1 MGSANNGENQQD
13 PIELSKFDSPRP
25 ATDQNHMKIAIIS
38 DIHGNLDA
46 FGQVLNDIDT
56 SGIDAVVCL
65 GDNVGYG
72 PEPDQVVRQVIN
84 RNIPCVMGNH
94 ERAVSDSAHL
104 DWFNSV
110 ARKSL
115 QKTMTMLSEE
125 SINYIRGM
133 KSSLVMYKS
142 RFVHGFPPDS
152 TDIYLFQVPAHTLNQ
167 TLKNMKERLCFV
179 GHTHELKLIDFDG
192 KESQRIPLKQ
202 GIVKKLHNDRKYII
216 NVGSVGQPRDGNN
229 NAKYV
234 IWNTSED
241 SLEVRFV
248 PYDIAAVVEKIIAA
262 GLPKVHAD
270 RLW

>member
-1 MGSANNGENQQD
+1 M
-13 PIELSKFDSPRP
+13 RV
-25 ATDQNHMKIAIIS
+25 AIIS

-46 FGQVLNDIDT
+46 FRQVLNDIDA

-72 PEPDQVVRQVIN
+72 PEPEQVIQQVRK

-94 ERAVSDSAHL
+94 ERAVSDCSHL
-104 DWFNSV
+104 DWFNPA

-115 QKTMTMLSEE
+115 QKTMTLLSEE
-125 SINYIRGM
+125 SFNYIRGM
-133 KSSLVMYKS
+133 KSSIVIYQS

-152 TDIYLFQVPAHTLNQ
+152 TDIYLFQVPNHTLNQ
-167 TLKNMKERLCFV
+167 TFKKMKERLCFV
-179 GHTHELKLIDFDG
+179 GHTHEVKLIVFDG
-192 KESQRIPLKQ
+192 KVSQHISLKK
-202 GIVKKLHNDRKYII
+202 GIVTHFHKDRKYIV

-234 IWNTSED
+234 IWNTSEN
-241 SLEVRFV
+241 SLELRFV
-248 PYDIAAVVEKIIAA
+248 PYDIAAVVAKIMAA

>member
-1 MGSANNGENQQD
+1 M
-13 PIELSKFDSPRP
+13 RV
-25 ATDQNHMKIAIIS
+25 AIIS

-46 FGQVLNDIDT
+46 FGQVLNDIDH
-56 SGIDAVVCL
+56 SDIDAVVCL

-72 PEPDQVVRQVIN
+72 PEPEQVIRQVLN

-94 ERAVSDSAHL
+94 ERAVSDSAYL
-104 DWFNSV
+104 DWFNPA

-115 QKTMTMLSEE
+115 QKTMTMLSDE
-125 SINYIRGM
+125 SINYIHGM
-133 KSSLVMYKS
+133 KSSLVICQS

-152 TDIYLFQVPAHTLNQ
+152 TNTYLFQVPDHTLNQ
-167 TLKNMKERLCFV
+167 TFKKMKERLCFV
-179 GHTHELKLIDFDG
+179 GHTHELKLIGFDG
-192 KESQRIPLKQ
+192 KVSQRIPLKQ
-202 GIVKKLHNDRKYII
+202 GIVKHLDNDIKYII

>member
-1 MGSANNGENQQD
+1 M
-13 PIELSKFDSPRP
+13 IL
-25 ATDQNHMKIAIIS
+25 AIIS

-46 FGQVLNDIDT
+46 FRQVLKDIEA
-56 SGIDAVVCL
+56 SGIDAVICL

-72 PEPDQVVRQVIN
+72 PEPEQVIREVRE

-94 ERAVSDSAHL
+94 EKAVL
-104 DWFNSV
+104 DGEFLNWFNPT

-115 QKTMTMLSEE
+115 EKTMTLLSEE
-125 SINYIRGM
+125 SFNFIRGM
-133 KSSLVMYKS
+133 KSSLVIYES

-152 TDIYLFQVPAHTLNQ
+152 MDTYLFQASKD
-167 TLKNMKERLCFV
+167 TLKKTFSEMKERLCFV
-179 GHTHELKLIDFDG
+179 GHTHELKLIGFDG
-192 KESQRIPLKQ
+192 KASQHISLQK
-202 GIVKKLHNDRKYII
+202 GIVNHLHKDRKYIV

-234 IWNTSED
+234 IWDSSED

-248 PYDIAAVVEKIIAA
+248 PYDIAAVVSKIIAA

>member
-1 MGSANNGENQQD
+1 M
-13 PIELSKFDSPRP
+13 RV
-25 ATDQNHMKIAIIS
+25 AIIS

-46 FGQVLNDIDT
+46 FRQVLNDIEA
-56 SGIDAVVCL
+56 SSIDAIVCL

-72 PEPDQVVRQVIN
+72 PEPEQVIRQVRN

-94 ERAVSDSAHL
+94 EQAVLDRRCL
-104 DWFNSV
+104 DWFNTA

-115 QKTMTMLSEE
+115 QKTMTLLSED
-125 SINYIRGM
+125 SINFIRGLE
-133 KSSLVMYKS
+133 SSLVIYQS

-152 TDIYLFQVPAHTLNQ
+152 TDTYLFQASKD
-167 TLKNMKERLCFV
+167 TLKQSFSEMKERFCFV
-179 GHTHELKLIDFDG
+179 GHTHKLKLIGFDG
-192 KESQRIPLKQ
+192 KVSQHIPLKK
-202 GIVKKLHNDRKYII
+202 GIVKHFHKDRKYIV
-216 NVGSVGQPRDGNN
+216 NVGSVGQPRDGDN

-234 IWNTSED
+234 IWNTSEN

-248 PYDIAAVVEKIIAA
+248 PYDIAAVVSKIIAA

>member
-1 MGSANNGENQQD
+1 
-13 PIELSKFDSPRP
+13 
-25 ATDQNHMKIAIIS
+25 MKVAIIS

-46 FGQVLNDIDT
+46 FRQVLNDIDA
-56 SGIDAVVCL
+56 SGIDAVICL

-72 PEPDQVVRQVIN
+72 PEPEQVIRQVRN

-94 ERAVSDSAHL
+94 EQAVLDRGYL
-104 DWFNSV
+104 DWFNPA

-115 QKTMTMLSEE
+115 QKTMPLLSED
-125 SINYIRGM
+125 SINFIRGL
-133 KSSLVMYKS
+133 KSSLVIYQS
-142 RFVHGFPPDS
+142 RFVHGFPPDFIY
-152 TDIYLFQVPAHTLNQ
+152 TYLFQASKD
-167 TLKNMKERLCFV
+167 TLKQTFSEMKERLCFV
-179 GHTHELKLIDFDG
+179 GHTHKLKLIGFDG
-192 KESQRIPLKQ
+192 KVSQHILLKE
-202 GIVKKLHNDRKYII
+202 GIVKHLHKDRKYII

-234 IWNTSED
+234 IWNTSEG

-248 PYDIAAVVEKIIAA
+248 PYDIAAVVSKIMAA

>member
-1 MGSANNGENQQD
+1 
-13 PIELSKFDSPRP
+13 
-25 ATDQNHMKIAIIS
+25 MKVAIIS

-46 FGQVLNDIDT
+46 FRQVLNDIEA
-56 SGIDAVVCL
+56 SAIDAVVCL

-72 PEPDQVVRQVIN
+72 PEPEQVIRQV
-84 RNIPCVMGNH
+84 RELNIPCVMGNH
-94 ERAVSDSAHL
+94 EQAVL
-104 DWFNSV
+104 DGEYLNWFNPA

-115 QKTMTMLSEE
+115 QKTMTLLSEE
-125 SINYIRGM
+125 SFDFIRGM
-133 KSSLVMYKS
+133 KSSLVIYES

-152 TDIYLFQVPAHTLNQ
+152 MNLYLFQVSKNTLEQ
-167 TLKNMKERLCFV
+167 TFEEMKERLCFV
-179 GHTHELKLIDFDG
+179 GHTHELKLIGFDG
-192 KESQRIPLKQ
+192 KASEHISLQKGPVKPLHK
-202 GIVKKLHNDRKYII
+202 NRKYIV

-248 PYDIAAVVEKIIAA
+248 SYDIAAVVSKIMAE

>member
-1 MGSANNGENQQD
+1 
-13 PIELSKFDSPRP
+13 
-25 ATDQNHMKIAIIS
+25 MKVAIIS

-46 FGQVLNDIDT
+46 FRQVLNDIEA

-72 PEPDQVVRQVIN
+72 PEPEQVIRQIRN

-94 ERAVSDSAHL
+94 ERAVADCAHL
-104 DWFNSV
+104 DWFNPA

-115 QKTMTMLSEE
+115 QKTMTMLSEG
-125 SINYIRGM
+125 SFNYIRGM
-133 KSSLVMYKS
+133 QSSLVIYQS

-152 TDIYLFQVPAHTLNQ
+152 TDTYLFQVPND
-167 TLKNMKERLCFV
+167 TLKQTFRKMKERLCFV
-179 GHTHELKLIDFDG
+179 GHTHELKLIGFDG
-192 KESQRIPLKQ
+192 KVSQHIPLKK
-202 GIVKKLHNDRKYII
+202 GIVKHFHKDRKYIV

-248 PYDIAAVVEKIIAA
+248 PYDIAAVVGKIMAA

>member
-1 MGSANNGENQQD
+1 M
-13 PIELSKFDSPRP
+13 R
-25 ATDQNHMKIAIIS
+25 IAIIS

-46 FGQVLNDIDT
+46 FGQVLNNIDA
-56 SGIDAVVCL
+56 SSIDAVVCL

-72 PEPDQVVRQVIN
+72 PEPEQVIRQLRK

-94 ERAVSDSAHL
+94 ERAVSDCAHL
-104 DWFNSV
+104 DWFNPA

-115 QKTMTMLSEE
+115 QKTITMLSEE
-125 SINYIRGM
+125 SINYICGM
-133 KSSLVMYKS
+133 KSSLVIYHS

-152 TDIYLFQVPAHTLNQ
+152 TDIYLFQVPNDILNQ
-167 TLKNMKERLCFV
+167 TFKKMKERLCFV
-179 GHTHELKLIDFDG
+179 GHTHELKLIGFDG
-192 KESQRIPLKQ
+192 KISQRIPLKE
-202 GIVKKLHNDRKYII
+202 GIVNHLDLDRKYII

-248 PYDIAAVVEKIIAA
+248 PYDIAAVVGKIIAA

>member
-1 MGSANNGENQQD
+1 M
-13 PIELSKFDSPRP
+13 RV
-25 ATDQNHMKIAIIS
+25 AIIS

-46 FGQVLNDIDT
+46 FRQVLNDIEA
-56 SGIDAVVCL
+56 SGINAVVCL

-72 PEPDQVVRQVIN
+72 PEPEQVIRQVRE

-94 ERAVSDSAHL
+94 EKAVLDCEHL
-104 DWFNSV
+104 NWFNPP

-115 QKTMTMLSEE
+115 QKTMTLLSEE
-125 SINYIRGM
+125 SFSFIRGM
-133 KSSLVMYKS
+133 KSSLVIYES

-152 TDIYLFQVPAHTLNQ
+152 MDKYLFQASKD
-167 TLKNMKERLCFV
+167 TLKQTFSEMKERFCFV
-179 GHTHELKLIDFDG
+179 GHTHELKLIGFDG
-192 KESQRIPLKQ
+192 KVSQHIPLLK
-202 GIVKKLHNDRKYII
+202 GIVNNFHKDRKYIV

-248 PYDIAAVVEKIIAA
+248 PYDIAAVVSKIMAA

>member
-1 MGSANNGENQQD
+1 M
-13 PIELSKFDSPRP
+13 RV
-25 ATDQNHMKIAIIS
+25 AIIS

-46 FGQVLNDIDT
+46 FRQVLNDIEA

-72 PEPDQVVRQVIN
+72 PEPEQVIRQVRN

-94 ERAVSDSAHL
+94 EQAVSDCRHL
-104 DWFNSV
+104 DWFNPA

-115 QKTMTMLSEE
+115 QKTMPLLSKD
-125 SINYIRGM
+125 SINFIRGL
-133 KSSLVMYKS
+133 KSSLVIYQS

-152 TDIYLFQVPAHTLNQ
+152 MYTYLFQASKD
-167 TLKNMKERLCFV
+167 TLKQTFREMKERLCFV
-179 GHTHELKLIDFDG
+179 GHTHKLKLIGFDG
-192 KESQRIPLKQ
+192 KVSQHIRLQK
-202 GIVKKLHNDRKYII
+202 GIVNHFHKDKKYIV

-248 PYDIAAVVEKIIAA
+248 PYDIAAVVSKIMAA
-262 GLPKVHAD
+262 GLPKVHAA

>member
-1 MGSANNGENQQD
+1 M
-13 PIELSKFDSPRP
+13 RV
-25 ATDQNHMKIAIIS
+25 AIIS

-46 FGQVLNDIDT
+46 FGQVLNDIDA
-56 SGIDAVVCL
+56 SGIDAVVCI

-72 PEPDQVVRQVIN
+72 PEPEQVI
-84 RNIPCVMGNH
+84 RKVRKHNIPSVMGNH
-94 ERAVSDSAHL
+94 EQAVSDSAHL
-104 DWFNSV
+104 DWFNPA

-115 QKTMTMLSEE
+115 QKTMTMLSSE
-125 SINYIRGM
+125 SINYIHGM
-133 KSSLVMYKS
+133 KSSLVMYQS

-152 TDIYLFQVPAHTLNQ
+152 TNTYLFQVPNHTLNQ
-167 TLKNMKERLCFV
+167 AFKKMKERLCFV
-179 GHTHELKLIDFDG
+179 GHTHELKLIGFDG
-192 KESQRIPLKQ
+192 KVSQRIPLKQ
-202 GIVKKLHNDRKYII
+202 GIVKHLDNNRKYII

-241 SLEVRFV
+241 SLEVRYV

-262 GLPKVHAD
+262 GLPKAHAD

>member
-1 MGSANNGENQQD
+1 
-13 PIELSKFDSPRP
+13 
-25 ATDQNHMKIAIIS
+25 MKIAIIS

-46 FGQVLNDIDT
+46 FGQVLSDIDA

-72 PEPDQVVRQVIN
+72 PEPEQVIRQIRK

-94 ERAVSDSAHL
+94 ERAVSDCSHL
-104 DWFNSV
+104 DWFNPA

-125 SINYIRGM
+125 SFNYIRGM
-133 KSSLVMYKS
+133 KSSLVIYQS

-152 TDIYLFQVPAHTLNQ
+152 TDIYLFQVANDTLNQ
-167 TLKNMKERLCFV
+167 TFAKMKERLCFV
-179 GHTHELKLIDFDG
+179 GHTHELKLIGFDG
-192 KESQRIPLKQ
+192 KVSQHISLKH
-202 GIVKKLHNDRKYII
+202 GILKHLHKDRKYII

-248 PYDIAAVVEKIIAA
+248 PYDIAAVVGKIMAA

>member
-1 MGSANNGENQQD
+1 M
-13 PIELSKFDSPRP
+13 RV
-25 ATDQNHMKIAIIS
+25 AIIS

-46 FGQVLNDIDT
+46 FKQVLNDIDH
-56 SGIDAVVCL
+56 SDIDAVVCL

-72 PEPDQVVRQVIN
+72 PEPEQVIRQVLN
-84 RNIPCVMGNH
+84 LNIPCVMGNH
-94 ERAVSDSAHL
+94 ERAVSDRAHM
-104 DWFNSV
+104 DWFNPA

-115 QKTMTMLSEE
+115 QKTITMLSEE
-125 SINYIRGM
+125 SLNYIRGM
-133 KSSLVMYKS
+133 KSSLVIYQS

-152 TDIYLFQVPAHTLNQ
+152 TDIYLFQVPNHTLNQ
-167 TLKNMKERLCFV
+167 TFRKMKERLCFV
-179 GHTHELKLIDFDG
+179 GHTHELKLIGFDG
-192 KESQRIPLKQ
+192 KVSQYIPFKD
-202 GIVKKLHNDRKYII
+202 GIVKHLHKDRKYIV

-248 PYDIAAVVEKIIAA
+248 PYDIAAVVGKIMAA

>member
-1 MGSANNGENQQD
+1 
-13 PIELSKFDSPRP
+13 
-25 ATDQNHMKIAIIS
+25 MKVAIIS

-46 FGQVLNDIDT
+46 FRQVLNDIEA
-56 SGIDAVVCL
+56 SAIDAVVCL

-72 PEPDQVVRQVIN
+72 PEPEQVIRQV
-84 RNIPCVMGNH
+84 RELNIPCVMGNH
-94 ERAVSDSAHL
+94 EQAVL
-104 DWFNSV
+104 DGEYLNWFNPA

-115 QKTMTMLSEE
+115 QKTMTLLSEE
-125 SINYIRGM
+125 SFDFIRGM
-133 KSSLVMYKS
+133 KSSLVIYES

-152 TDIYLFQVPAHTLNQ
+152 MNLYLFQVSKNTLEQ
-167 TLKNMKERLCFV
+167 TFEEMKERLCFV
-179 GHTHELKLIDFDG
+179 GHTHELKLIGFDG
-192 KESQRIPLKQ
+192 KASEHISLQKGPVKPLHK
-202 GIVKKLHNDRKYII
+202 NRKYIV

-248 PYDIAAVVEKIIAA
+248 SYDSAAVVSKIMAE

>member
-1 MGSANNGENQQD
+1 M
-13 PIELSKFDSPRP
+13 RV
-25 ATDQNHMKIAIIS
+25 AIIS

-72 PEPDQVVRQVIN
+72 PEPEQVIRQV
-84 RNIPCVMGNH
+84 RARKIPCVMGNH
-94 ERAVSDSAHL
+94 ERAVSDRAHL
-104 DWFNSV
+104 NWFNPS
-110 ARKSL
+110 ARISL
-115 QKTMTMLSEE
+115 QKTITMLSEE
-125 SINYIRGM
+125 SINYINGM
-133 KSSLVMYKS
+133 KSSLVVYQS

-152 TDIYLFQVPAHTLNQ
+152 TDIYLFQVPDHTLNQ
-167 TLKNMKERLCFV
+167 TFKEMKERLCFV
-179 GHTHELKLIDFDG
+179 GHTHELKLIGFDG
-192 KESQRIPLKQ
+192 KVSQRIPLKKE
-202 GIVKKLHNDRKYII
+202 IVTHLDNDRKYII

-248 PYDIAAVVEKIIAA
+248 PYDIAAVVGKILAA

>member
-1 MGSANNGENQQD
+1 M
-13 PIELSKFDSPRP
+13 RV
-25 ATDQNHMKIAIIS
+25 AIIS

-46 FGQVLNDIDT
+46 FEQVLDDIDH
-56 SGIDAVVCL
+56 SDIDAVVCL

-72 PEPDQVVRQVIN
+72 PEPEQVIRQVRK

-94 ERAVSDSAHL
+94 ERAVSDCTHL
-104 DWFNSV
+104 DRFNPT

-125 SINYIRGM
+125 SFNYIRKM
-133 KSSLVMYKS
+133 KSSLVIYQS

-152 TDIYLFQVPAHTLNQ
+152 TDTYLFQVADDILDQ
-167 TLKNMKERLCFV
+167 TFRKMKERLCFV
-179 GHTHELKLIDFDG
+179 GHTHELKLIGFDG
-192 KESQRIPLKQ
+192 KVSQRIPLKE
-202 GIVKKLHNDRKYII
+202 GIVTHLDNDRKYII

-248 PYDIAAVVEKIIAA
+248 PYDIAAVVGKIIAA

>member
-1 MGSANNGENQQD
+1 M
-13 PIELSKFDSPRP
+13 RV
-25 ATDQNHMKIAIIS
+25 AIIS

-72 PEPDQVVRQVIN
+72 PEPEQVIRQVRK

-94 ERAVSDSAHL
+94 ERAVSDRAHL
-104 DWFNSV
+104 HWFNPA
-110 ARKSL
+110 ARISL
-115 QKTMTMLSEE
+115 QKTITMLSEE
-125 SINYIRGM
+125 SINYINGM
-133 KSSLVMYKS
+133 KSSLVVYQS

-152 TDIYLFQVPAHTLNQ
+152 TDIYLFQVPNHTLNQ
-167 TLKNMKERLCFV
+167 TFKEMKERLCFV
-179 GHTHELKLIDFDG
+179 GHTHELKLIGFDG
-192 KESQRIPLKQ
+192 KVSQYIPLKD
-202 GIVKKLHNDRKYII
+202 GIVRQLHKDRKYIV

-248 PYDIAAVVEKIIAA
+248 PYDIAAVVGKIMAS

>member
-1 MGSANNGENQQD
+1 M
-13 PIELSKFDSPRP
+13 RV
-25 ATDQNHMKIAIIS
+25 AIIS

-46 FGQVLNDIDT
+46 FRQVLNDIEA
-56 SGIDAVVCL
+56 SSIDAIVCL

-72 PEPDQVVRQVIN
+72 PEPEQVIRQVRN

-94 ERAVSDSAHL
+94 EQAVLDRRCL
-104 DWFNSV
+104 DWFNTA

-115 QKTMTMLSEE
+115 QKTMTLLSED
-125 SINYIRGM
+125 SINFIRGLE
-133 KSSLVMYKS
+133 SSLVIYQS

-152 TDIYLFQVPAHTLNQ
+152 TDTYLFQASKD
-167 TLKNMKERLCFV
+167 TLKQSFSEMKERFCFV
-179 GHTHELKLIDFDG
+179 GHTHKLKLIGFDG
-192 KESQRIPLKQ
+192 KVSQHIPLKK
-202 GIVKKLHNDRKYII
+202 GIVKHFHKDRKYIV

-234 IWNTSED
+234 IWNTSEN

-248 PYDIAAVVEKIIAA
+248 PYDIAAVVSKIIAA

>member
-1 MGSANNGENQQD
+1 
-13 PIELSKFDSPRP
+13 
-25 ATDQNHMKIAIIS
+25 MKVAIIS

-46 FGQVLNDIDT
+46 FGQVLIDIEAW
-56 SGIDAVVCL
+56 GIDAVVCL

-72 PEPDQVVRQVIN
+72 PEPEQVIRQVRE

-94 ERAVSDSAHL
+94 ERAVL
-104 DWFNSV
+104 DGEYLNWFNPT
-110 ARKSL
+110 ARRSL
-115 QKTMTMLSEE
+115 QQTMTLLSEE
-125 SINYIRGM
+125 SFDYIRGM
-133 KSSLVMYKS
+133 KSSLVMYES

-152 TDIYLFQVPAHTLNQ
+152 MNIYLFQVSKDTLEQ
-167 TLKNMKERLCFV
+167 TFREMKERICFV
-179 GHTHELKLIDFDG
+179 GHTHELKLIGFDG
-192 KESQRIPLKQ
+192 KISQYISLGKRT
-202 GIVKKLHNDRKYII
+202 VTLHKDRKYIV
-216 NVGSVGQPRDGNN
+216 NVGSVGQPRDRNN

-248 PYDIAAVVEKIIAA
+248 PYDIAAVVSKIMAA